1 MDVCLSD
8 LLLKLPVDQTS
19 AAVPWIVRRPSPPSN
34 VRVMIGLEHVRLHLA
49 PSDVGLAVIPGGQQ
63 SGHPRRPDTLIPVKV
78 FRAVSLLCVLCVELA
93 CNSSGGTV
101 KRLSIATGGTGGV
114 YYPYGGGI
122 AKIISENIPG
132 VQATAEVTAASVDN
146 LKFLQDGRSDLAF
159 TMADTVEDAAQ
170 ARGAFQSTGAVP
182 ARALAVLY
190 PNYLHLVTRADT
202 GLTKLTDLKGRVVST
217 GAPGSGTEV
226 VAFRALEA
234 VGINPKTD
242 LTTQALGASQSVDA
256 LKDSKLDAFFFT
268 GGLPTAAVL
277 DFANTPGIKARLIAS
292 DTALPQMRARYGDST
307 YFPLTIPKATYGT
320 DEDVTVVGVA
330 NILVVSEK
338 MADDLAYDITRLLFE
353 KQPELI
359 AIHPQAKD
367 LSLPTAVAGSPVP
380 FHPGAIRYYTEKHA
394 WKP

>member
-1 MDVCLSD
+1 M
-8 LLLKLPVDQTS
+8 K
-19 AAVPWIVRRPSPPSN
+19 AF
-34 VRVMIGLEHVRLHLA
+34 RVA
-49 PSDVGLAVIPGGQQ
+49 
-63 SGHPRRPDTLIPVKV
+63 
-78 FRAVSLLCVLCVELA
+78 SLLGVLCFELA
-93 CNSSGGTV
+93 CNSSGGNI

-170 ARGAFQSTGAVP
+170 AKGAFKATGAVP

-190 PNYLHLVTRADT
+190 SNYLHLVTRADS

-234 VGINPKTD
+234 VGIRPKTD

-277 DFANTPGIKARLIAS
+277 DFANTPGTKARLIPS
-292 DTALPQMRARYGDST
+292 DAALPQMRAQYGEST
-307 YFPLTIPKATYGT
+307 YFPLTIPKETYGT
-320 DEDVTVVGVA
+320 DEDVIVVGVA

-338 MADDLAYDITRLLFE
+338 MPEDLAYDITRLLFE
-353 KQPELI
+353 KQRDLV

-367 LSLPTAVAGSPVP
+367 LTLPTAVTGSPVP